1 MAKMYPASFLD
12 VNKSSGERKVFE
24 HFKNDAPK
32 DWIVLHSFR
41 LPEHRTVVFGE
52 ADFIVIAP
60 NFGVFVLEVK
70 SGGVGF
76 DGTNWIFRNR
86 NGKENLKHR
95 GPFQQANDAM
105 FKVSDIV
112 TRRLGESYDRRHIL
126 YGYGVIF
133 TDETDFPREA
143 IVEDEPWR
151 LYQKSDGTDYSKF
164 VADLSVNFAK
174 ELRSLRKNVP
184 GKLTVVDAQKI
195 QSCLRPEVECIVPLK
210 SFLDDSEDGILRLTN
225 EQYDCLDELREN
237 VRVVAL
243 GGAGTGKTLI
253 AAQAARAAA
262 AAGERVGLLCFNRNL
277 SEYLRYNLA
286 STDVEVNTLHSL
298 MQKTAKVYEDEAGGD
313 FFEKELPEKAC
324 AALNGAIFD
333 RLIVDEFQ
341 DICIPE
347 YLAFLDG
354 ILKGGLRDGKFAF
367 FGDFSGQA
375 IYNRRAAPTHLNVY
389 VPYYAVKHL
398 TVNCRNTES
407 IGKEVVAITG
417 YTEQKYLLKVQGEPV
432 DYIGW
437 EDIEEEKCRIKELL
451 KSLNTQGLSG
461 ESVVILSPRKR
472 ENSVVGQLDRYGYF
486 IGDYGQKDGEV
497 QAYFS
502 TIHSFKG
509 LESRIVI
516 LVDIEGYDDVKLMYT
531 ALSRARNK
539 LYVFENRNAYEQR
552 KERALRGASYE

>member
-1 MAKMYPASFLD
+1 MAKMYPAAFFD
-12 VNKSSGERKVFE
+12 VNNSSGERKVFE
-24 HFKNDAPK
+24 HFKNEAPR

-41 LPEHRTVVFGE
+41 LPAHRTVVFGE

-60 NFGVFVLEVK
+60 KFGVFVLEVK

-76 DGTNWIFRNR
+76 DGTNWIFRDR
-86 NGKENLKHR
+86 KGKETLKHR
-95 GPFQQANDAM
+95 GPFQQAKDAM
-105 FKVSDIV
+105 FEVKDIV
-112 TRRLGESYDRRHIL
+112 TSRLGESYDMRHIL

-133 TDETDFPREA
+133 TDEADFPREA
-143 IVEDEPWR
+143 IVEDESWR
-151 LYQKSDGTDYSKF
+151 LHQKSDGTDYSKF
-164 VADLSVNFAK
+164 VADLAANFAK
-174 ELRSLRKNVP
+174 ELMSLRKIVP
-184 GKLTVVDAQKI
+184 GELIGADAEKI
-195 QSCLRPEVECIVPLK
+195 RRCLRPEIECVVPLK
-210 SFLDDSEDGILRLTN
+210 SFLDDSEEEILRLTN
-225 EQYDCLDELREN
+225 EQYDCLDELRDN
-237 VRVVAL
+237 VRVMVL

-253 AAQAARAAA
+253 AAQAAKAAA
-262 AAGERVGLLCFNRNL
+262 AAGERVCLLCFNRNL
-277 SEYLRYNLA
+277 AEYLGCNLA
-286 STDVEVNTLHSL
+286 STGVEVNTLHSL
-298 MQKTAKVYEDEAGGD
+298 MKKTAKIYEDEAGSD

-324 AALNGAIFD
+324 AALRGSIFD

-375 IYNRRAAPTHLNVY
+375 IYNRRAAPAHLSAY

-398 TVNCRNTES
+398 TVNCRNTEF

-417 YTEQKYLLKVQGEPV
+417 YTAQKYLLKVQGAPV
-432 DYIGW
+432 DYIEW
-437 EDIEEEKCRIKELL
+437 EDPEEEKGKIKELL
-451 KSLNTQGLSG
+451 KSLNKQGLSG
-461 ESVVILSPRKR
+461 ESIVILSPRKR

-486 IGDYGQKDGEV
+486 IGDHGQKGGEV

-516 LVDIEGYDDVKLMYT
+516 LVDIDGYDDVRLMYT

-539 LYVFENRNAYEQR
+539 LYVFENRKAYEQR
-552 KERALRGASYE
+552 KEKALRGAVYE